1 MQPEDD
7 KNPELDDDL
16 DDDKDA
22 LDDDK
27 DDKGDKGD
35 DKKPDNDKSDLGDAG
50 KKALDA
56 MKRERNAAKKALA
69 DVQAKLKSYEDKDK
83 TETERLAEAAEEAK
97 SRAAKAETTHRK
109 LATAMDRAPEGATL
123 AQIKAVAKRLSG
135 DSEEEMEADA
145 DELFA
150 LLAPATSK
158 EDVDDRKKPLKGRP
172 KERLRG
178 GGDPDDDEPDEMDP
192 RKLADLIG
200 RP

>member
-7 KNPELDDDL
+7 NKPDL
-16 DDDKDA
+16 DDNKPDDVDIDDNPDDVDDDG
-22 LDDDK
+22 DDDK
-27 DDKGDKGD
+27 S
-35 DKKPDNDKSDLGDAG
+35 KKPADKDNLGDAG

-56 MKRERNAAKKALA
+56 MKRERNAARKALA
-69 DVQAKLKSYEDKDK
+69 DVQAKLKSYEDKGK

-97 SRAAKAETTHRK
+97 SRASKAEETHRR

-135 DSEEEMEADA
+135 DTEEELEADA

-150 LLAPATSK
+150 LLAPKSDPD
-158 EDVDDRKKPLKGRP
+158 EDRKKPPAGRP

-178 GGDPDDDEPDEMDP
+178 GGDPNDEPEEMDP
-192 RKLADLIG
+192 RKLAELIG

>member
-1 MQPEDD
+1 MQDDD
-7 KNPELDDDL
+7 KPDLDDKPDVDL
-16 DDDKDA
+16 DDDTRDQ
-22 LDDDK
+22 DDDDTQ
-27 DDKGDKGD
+27 DDKSD
-35 DKKPDNDKSDLGDAG
+35 DKKPDDKGDLGSAG

-69 DVQAKLKSYEDKDK
+69 DAQAKLKQYEDKDK

-97 SRAAKAETTHRK
+97 SRASKAETTHRK
-109 LATAMDRAPEGATL
+109 LATAMDRAPDGATL

-135 DSEEEMEADA
+135 DSEEELEADA

-150 LLAPATSK
+150 LLAPKSDPD
-158 EDVDDRKKPLKGRP
+158 EDRTRPPAGRP

-178 GGDPDDDEPDEMDP
+178 GGDPDDEPEEMNP